1 MAEEWYVVGPGIQQ
15 DTTAQGVR
23 LYIQYKCTWNN
34 CNGVNVR
41 WDYYDSSTSS
51 WIYGNTSTE
60 AKETTVYYDVP
71 QNVTQARVELVPQP
85 TMINGAPAF
94 GGGNI
99 THVFN
104 VGDWTIPGKGDAPEI
119 SISKDIELK
128 LVLDNIAQ
136 TPTPVEGVMFEVYK
150 KEHNEQQGRLY
161 QKVNAAV
168 YNGHAEATVTVT
180 YGAEFTAKSVYYNHR
195 NNFDSDGFPTN
206 GTASDPTQPI
216 KSAPLPVE
224 GFGITYQIISAGAM
238 LNLTMTWT
246 ENVDANEYEIQ
257 YTNYDY
263 DWALVEKVQSI
274 TTDQHSYILQLQNGG
289 HYRFRIRAKNDAGNS
304 SWYETDK
311 SFGLAPLAPTT
322 WTDVTRKLNDGS
334 FTLYWKHN
342 SRDSTREIKAELVIR
357 PENEPEKTITVSRQN
372 QDEKD
377 WYKNN
382 IYELDTR
389 FYLTSTTVFWKV
401 RTCGESGEYGEWSIE
416 KEIQIYAQPG
426 IQSWL
431 QNDTTYINYPLG
443 VTTATQYP
451 FTICSRLFEAIEP
464 YHKSK
469 LLFKDGY
476 IDESDATWPIADG
489 MKTYPSYKAT
499 STLDGGLVWDDSAVD
514 YSYDDCSYSAFIK
527 VTPGVTYTL
536 GISSYTAPTRPTKTL
551 SIGYGSQTVSI
562 DLIAGHSYGLTNNAD
577 NSIAAWTSIG
587 GNNVDTITGGLNPGQ
602 GATFTPS
609 ANCDGISLWS
619 NGAGSIEVHD
629 MTPVV
634 NGCYINEYSS
644 AGWTSGSYVK
654 TTHVTSSTNTW
665 TCPNGTE
672 YVVLSFHTNAKN
684 AITFTATG
692 APGNFVLPL
701 QKYPYMLTVQTTGL
715 PAWADIR
722 IIFYDFA
729 GRKVNASSWSSTDGV
744 WLNVYE
750 AQQFS
755 AEVRVTDGQTHTR
768 QELSNL
774 VTFIVTSDTNITQKL
789 TEYVL
794 NIKAV
799 NDHTASDLTLNDVSV
814 KAGDIVYS
822 RNIPITEDSVTTTLQ
837 NEISIDDVMLTKNQ
851 QYKYELTAWFVSGA
865 SATSVGTF
873 TFAPNSA
880 ATVNYEVEVY
890 GIYNQEEKSYKLY
903 VDVENDDL
911 DKNFKVYV
919 FRREH
924 DYTYTTVVDGITG
937 FSGYVI
943 DSHPRLDKSM
953 YFVSVIGKSSGKR
966 WNIVHQDKEYT
977 QLFPVIQWGKSLY
990 PEINPTTYEL
1000 KLNQDELIELLYNI
1014 DVNETR
1020 SRTSETSV
1028 YAGRVDPVSYYGESL
1043 SNSQT
1048 WNCEIPADDYKTLDK
1063 LRVLSTHNGPCYV
1076 RTPKGENYWSNIGVT
1091 ITNTHNEV
1099 IRKVSL
1105 TITKVWSDKP

>member
-85 TMINGAPAF
+85 TTVNGAPAF

-99 THVFN
+99 THIFN

-150 KEHNEQQGRLY
+150 KEHNEQQGSLY

-195 NNFDSDGFPTN
+195 NNFDADGFPTN

-238 LNLTMTWT
+238 LNLTMIWT

-322 WTDVTRKLNDGS
+322 WSDVTRKLNDGS

-382 IYELDTR
+382 VYELDTR

-443 VTTATQYP
+443 VSTATQYP
-451 FTICSRLFEAIEP
+451 FTICSRLYEAIEP

-469 LLFKDGY
+469 ILFKDAY
-476 IDESDATWPIADG
+476 IDESTPSWDIVDG
-489 MKTYPSYKAT
+489 TKEYPSYKPNQIIP
-499 STLDGGLVWDDSAVD
+499 GMLVWDASNGQPTAG
-514 YSYDDCSYSAFIK
+514 YDWYCYSAFIK
-527 VTPGVTYTL
+527 VTPGITYE
-536 GISSYTAPTRPTKTL
+536 YAL
-551 SIGYGSQTVSI
+551 SGWFINKYSDAGWDNYIGT
-562 DLIAGHSYGLTNNAD
+562 D
-577 NSIAAWTSIG
+577 NS
-587 GNNVDTITGGLNPGQ
+587 NNSGKWQCPQ
-602 GATFTPS
+602 GCS
-609 ANCDGISLWS
+609 
-619 NGAGSIEVHD
+619 
-629 MTPVV
+629 
-634 NGCYINEYSS
+634 
-644 AGWTSGSYVK
+644 
-654 TTHVTSSTNTW
+654 
-665 TCPNGTE
+665 
-672 YVVLSFHTNAKN
+672 YVVLSFNTEDANTMYFRAVEQEQH
-684 AITFTATG
+684 FT
-692 APGNFVLPL
+692 LPL
-701 QKYPYMLTVQTTGL
+701 QKYPYLLTVQTTGL
-715 PAWADIR
+715 PTWADIR

-744 WLNVYE
+744 WLNAYE

-799 NDHTASDLTLNDVSV
+799 NDHTASDLTLNDIPV

-851 QYKYELTAWFVSGA
+851 QYKYELTAWFVSGV

-1014 DVNETR
+1014 DVNESR

-1043 SNSQT
+1043 SNTQT

-1105 TITKVWSDKP
+1105 TITKIWSDKP

>member
-15 DTTAQGVR
+15 DTTTQGVR

-85 TMINGAPAF
+85 TTVNGAPAF

-104 VGDWTIPGKGDAPEI
+104 VGDWSIPGKGDAPEI
-119 SISKDIELK
+119 SVSKDVELK

-150 KEHNEQQGRLY
+150 KEHNEQQGSLY
-161 QKVNAAV
+161 QKINAAV

-195 NNFDSDGFPTN
+195 NNFDADGFPTN

-246 ENVDANEYEIQ
+246 ENIDANEYEIQ

-322 WTDVTRKLNDGS
+322 WSDVTRKLNDGS

-382 IYELDTR
+382 VYELDTR

-431 QNDTTYINYPLG
+431 QNDTTYINFPLG

-451 FTICSRLFEAIEP
+451 FTICSRLYEAIEP

-476 IDESDATWPIADG
+476 IDTTTPSWDIVEGS
-489 MKTYPSYKAT
+489 KEYPSYKP
-499 STLDGGLVWDDSAVD
+499 SQIIPGMIVWPASNGRPTAGFDA
-514 YSYDDCSYSAFIK
+514 YCYSAFIK
-527 VTPGVTYTL
+527 VTPGVTYEYAL
-536 GISSYTAPTRPTKTL
+536 DGWFINK
-551 SIGYGSQTVSI
+551 YG
-562 DLIAGHSYGLTNNAD
+562 DAGWDNYITTDITD
-577 NSIAAWTSIG
+577 NS
-587 GNNVDTITGGLNPGQ
+587 GNWLCP
-602 GATFTPS
+602 
-609 ANCDGISLWS
+609 
-619 NGAGSIEVHD
+619 E
-629 MTPVV
+629 
-634 NGCYINEYSS
+634 GC
-644 AGWTSGSYVK
+644 T
-654 TTHVTSSTNTW
+654 
-665 TCPNGTE
+665 
-672 YVVLSFHTNAKN
+672 YVVLSFCTVDANAMYFR
-684 AITFTATG
+684 AIEEEQH
-692 APGNFVLPL
+692 FVLPL
-701 QKYPYMLTVQTTGL
+701 QKYPYLLTVQTTGL

-744 WLNVYE
+744 WINAYD

-774 VTFIVTSDTNITQKL
+774 ITFIVTSDTNITQKL

-799 NDHTASDLTLNDVSV
+799 NDHTASDLTLNDVPV

-924 DYTYTTVVDGITG
+924 DYSYTTVVDGITG

-1014 DVNETR
+1014 DVNESR

-1043 SNSQT
+1043 SNTQT

-1105 TITKVWSDKP
+1105 NITKIWSDKP

>member
-15 DTTAQGVR
+15 DTTSQGVR

-71 QNVTQARVELVPQP
+71 QNVTQVRVELVPQP
-85 TMINGAPAF
+85 TTVNGAPAF

-104 VGDWTIPGKGDAPEI
+104 VGDWSIPGKGDAPEI
-119 SISKDIELK
+119 SISKDVELK

-150 KEHNEQQGRLY
+150 KEHNEQQGSLY
-161 QKVNAAV
+161 QKINAAV

-180 YGAEFTAKSVYYNHR
+180 YGTEFTAKSVYYNHR
-195 NNFDSDGFPTN
+195 NNFDADGFPTN

-357 PENEPEKTITVSRQN
+357 PENEPEKTITISRQN

-382 IYELDTR
+382 VYELDTR

-431 QNDTTYINYPLG
+431 QNDTTYVNFPLG

-451 FTICSRLFEAIEP
+451 FTICSRLYEAIEP

-476 IDESDATWPIADG
+476 IDE
-489 MKTYPSYKAT
+489 
-499 STLDGGLVWDDSAVD
+499 DDD
-514 YSYDDCSYSAFIK
+514 
-527 VTPGVTYTL
+527 P
-536 GISSYTAPTRPTKTL
+536 
-551 SIGYGSQTVSI
+551 
-562 DLIAGHSYGLTNNAD
+562 
-577 NSIAAWTSIG
+577 W
-587 GNNVDTITGGLNPGQ
+587 
-602 GATFTPS
+602 
-609 ANCDGISLWS
+609 W
-619 NGAGSIEVHD
+619 
-629 MTPVV
+629 PVV
-634 NGCYINEYSS
+634 EDDAS
-644 AGWTSGSYVK
+644 
-654 TTHVTSSTNTW
+654 
-665 TCPNGTE
+665 
-672 YVVLSFHTNAKN
+672 
-684 AITFTATG
+684 
-692 APGNFVLPL
+692 GNFVLPL
-701 QKYPYMLTVQTTGL
+701 QKYPYLLTVQTTGL

-744 WLNVYE
+744 WINAYD

-774 VTFIVTSDTNITQKL
+774 ITFIVTSDTNITQKL

-799 NDHTASDLTLNDVSV
+799 NDHTASDLTLNDVAV

-953 YFVSVIGKSSGKR
+953 YFITVIGKSSGKR

-977 QLFPVIQWGKSLY
+977 QLFPVIQWGRSLY

-1000 KLNQDELIELLYNI
+1000 KLNQDDLIELLYNI
-1014 DVNETR
+1014 DVNESR

-1043 SNSQT
+1043 SNTQT

-1105 TITKVWSDKP
+1105 TITKIWSDKP

>member
-71 QNVTQARVELVPQP
+71 QNVTQVRVELVPQP
-85 TMINGAPAF
+85 TTVNGAPAF

-99 THVFN
+99 THIFN

-150 KEHNEQQGRLY
+150 KEHNEQQGSLY

-322 WTDVTRKLNDGS
+322 WSDVTRKLNDGS

-382 IYELDTR
+382 VYELDTR

-451 FTICSRLFEAIEP
+451 FTICSRLYEAIEP

-476 IDESDATWPIADG
+476 IDESNPWWPIVDG
-489 MKTYPSYKAT
+489 MPEYESYKA
-499 STLDGGLVWDDSAVD
+499 STCIDGGLISDESNGTVD
-514 YSYDDCSYSAFIK
+514 YEYEDCSYSAFIK
-527 VTPGVTYTL
+527 VTPGVTYSFAT
-536 GISSYTAPTRPTKTL
+536 
-551 SIGYGSQTVSI
+551 
-562 DLIAGHSYGLTNNAD
+562 
-577 NSIAAWTSIG
+577 
-587 GNNVDTITGGLNPGQ
+587 TG
-602 GATFTPS
+602 F
-609 ANCDGISLWS
+609 
-619 NGAGSIEVHD
+619 
-629 MTPVV
+629 
-634 NGCYINEYSS
+634 YINRYN
-644 AGWTSGSYVK
+644 AVGWVDGSYLGSTL
-654 TTHVTSSTNTW
+654 TTDASHEWV
-665 TCPNGTE
+665 CPAGTE
-672 YVVLSFHTNAKN
+672 YVILSFNTSAKN
-684 AITFTATG
+684 SITFYVSAT
-692 APGNFVLPL
+692 PGNFVLPL
-701 QKYPYMLTVQTTGL
+701 QKYPYLLTVQTTGL

-744 WLNVYE
+744 WLNAYE

-799 NDHTASDLTLNDVSV
+799 NDHTASDLTLNDVPV

-924 DYTYTTVVDGITG
+924 DYSYTTVVDGITG

-953 YFVSVIGKSSGKR
+953 YFISVIGKSSGKR

-1000 KLNQDELIELLYNI
+1000 KLNQDDLIELLYNI
-1014 DVNETR
+1014 DVNESR

-1043 SNSQT
+1043 SNTQT

-1105 TITKVWSDKP
+1105 TITKIWSDKP

>member
-41 WDYYDSSTSS
+41 WDYFDSSTSS

-85 TMINGAPAF
+85 TTVNGAPAF

-99 THVFN
+99 THIFN

-150 KEHNEQQGRLY
+150 KEHNESQGSLY

-322 WTDVTRKLNDGS
+322 WSDVTRKLNDGS
-334 FTLYWKHN
+334 FMLYWKHN

-382 IYELDTR
+382 VYELDTR

-443 VTTATQYP
+443 VNTATQYP
-451 FTICSRLFEAIEP
+451 FTICSRLYEAIEP

-476 IDESDATWPIADG
+476 IDESDPWWPIVEG
-489 MKTYPSYKAT
+489 MPEYESYKT
-499 STLDGGLVWDDSAVD
+499 STCIDGGLISDESNGTVD
-514 YSYDDCSYSAFIK
+514 YEYADCSYSAFIK
-527 VTPGVTYTL
+527 VTPGVTY
-536 GISSYTAPTRPTKTL
+536 SFATA
-551 SIGYGSQTVSI
+551 G
-562 DLIAGHSYGLTNNAD
+562 
-577 NSIAAWTSIG
+577 
-587 GNNVDTITGGLNPGQ
+587 
-602 GATFTPS
+602 F
-609 ANCDGISLWS
+609 
-619 NGAGSIEVHD
+619 
-629 MTPVV
+629 
-634 NGCYINEYSS
+634 YINRYN
-644 AGWTSGSYVK
+644 AVGWVSGSYLGSTL
-654 TTHVTSSTNTW
+654 TTDASHEWV
-665 TCPNGTE
+665 CPAGTE
-672 YVVLSFHTNAKN
+672 YVILSFNTSAKN
-684 AITFTATG
+684 SITFYASAT
-692 APGNFVLPL
+692 PGNFVLPL

-729 GRKVNASSWSSTDGV
+729 GRKVNASSWTSTDGV
-744 WLNVYE
+744 WINAYE

-799 NDHTASDLTLNDVSV
+799 NDHTASDLTLNDVSI

-865 SATSVGTF
+865 SATSAGTF

-924 DYTYTTVVDGITG
+924 DYSYTTVVDGITG

-1028 YAGRVDPVSYYGESL
+1028 YAGRIDPVSYYGESL
-1043 SNSQT
+1043 SNTQT

-1076 RTPKGENYWSNIGVT
+1076 RTPKGENYWSNISVS
-1091 ITNTHNEV
+1091 ITNTHNNV
-1099 IRKVSL
+1099 VRKVSL
-1105 TITKVWSDKP
+1105 TITKIWSDKP